1 MATKLILQRDIEN
14 LGIAGDVVEVKD
26 GYARN
31 FLLPR
36 RYAVLWTKGA
46 QRHLDRESELRRKHE
61 ITTVEDAI
69 ALRDRISKDPV
80 ITIQTRAGDTGRL
93 FGAITARMI
102 AAEMEKQYGSP
113 FDPRAISFEGTI
125 KSTGKYD
132 ASIRLLPE
140 VIAPFEIEVTAEED

>member
-1 MATKLILQRDIEN
+1 MATKLILQRDVEN

-61 ITTVEDAI
+61 ITTVEEAI
-69 ALRDRISKDPV
+69 ALRDRIAEEPV
-80 ITIQTRAGDTGRL
+80 VTIQTRAGDTGRL
-93 FGAITARMI
+93 FGAVTARMI
-102 AAEMEKQYGSP
+102 AGKMQEQYGTP
-113 FDPRAISFEGTI
+113 FDARAISFEGPI
-125 KSTGKYD
+125 KSTGTYD
-132 ASIRLLPE
+132 ASIRLLDD
-140 VIAPFEIEVTAEED
+140 VSAPFEVNVTAEED